1 MDKCREE
8 FEQSPK
14 TKELLSDSIFFD
26 EKENRYKVNA
36 DGCLISVVFLNGRWE
51 VWQEQQAKVEEQA
64 QEIAN
69 LKSLIQGHELRHQQ
83 NLSIKQKLTRRSE
96 ELEEEFAEDERFLKE
111 QIKDKDL
118 KISNLEYQQG
128 MDKELIQTLQCK
140 VEKLQKRVNSLEKA
154 EFKLA
159 QVKAILQNNPKL
171 LESILVKKI
180 EQALKGEC
188 KHESD
193 GTNRLSLPPK
203 TRCWKCGE
211 FYSAHELKEGDQ

>member
-8 FEQSPK
+8 FEVVARKNGWNLTTYPEI
-14 TKELLSDSIFFD
+14 TGRID
-26 EKENRYKVNA
+26 YVNVLTEQA
-36 DGCLISVVFLNGRWE
+36 
-51 VWQEQQAKVEEQA
+51 WQMFQHQQAKVEELQ
-64 QEIAN
+64 
-69 LKSLIQGHELRHQQ
+69 
-83 NLSIKQKLTRRSE
+83 
-96 ELEEEFAEDERFLKE
+96 EEFAEDERFLKE

>member
-1 MDKCREE
+1 M
-8 FEQSPK
+8 
-14 TKELLSDSIFFD
+14 KEKVFSDWYHQTRDITARAGFD
-26 EKENRYKVNA
+26 TA
-36 DGCLISVVFLNGRWE
+36 
-51 VWQEQQAKVEEQA
+51 WQHQQAKVEEQA

-180 EQALKGEC
+180 EQALKGEGN
-188 KHESD
+188 D
-193 GTNRLSLPPK
+193 
-203 TRCWKCGE
+203 
-211 FYSAHELKEGDQ
+211 